1 MTHSTNCSSD
11 QDSSSQQHPNP
22 QNGADAPA
30 TSSTE
35 DPSAEENQNNG
46 FSPEERYL
54 ENGTTPAGRLL
65 AWLGLGGF
73 FGNAGRSR
81 ATGQGVGGE
90 KNGQERTNGIAAPP
104 GWTKGGNPYV
114 RPEKEWQ
121 SRYMDLARAKRN
133 WQLIAGASVIT
144 CLVLVVAYVQLSMSS
159 RVVPFPVAIDS
170 LGIPLAYGSLEPKP
184 DVDLAGLVERSSIAS
199 FILNTRRVVADPVAQ
214 RHAIESA
221 YQFLDARGQ
230 AFLNSYFSRPEN
242 DPLRLGKR
250 IRREVKVQSILKI
263 PGSSSYRVTW
273 TERERGISSR
283 KVTKST
289 WEAILN
295 VGRAAPTEITES
307 AIANPLGTYILD
319 VNWGPISA
327 SE

>member
-1 MTHSTNCSSD
+1 MTHSTNH
-11 QDSSSQQHPNP
+11 SSSQEHPNP
-22 QNGADAPA
+22 QNGAETPA
-30 TSSTE
+30 TFSTE
-35 DPSAEENQNNG
+35 DPSAKENQNSG
-46 FSPEERYL
+46 YPSGEERRVG
-54 ENGTTPAGRLL
+54 EATPVGRLL
-65 AWLGLGGF
+65 AWLGLGGI
-73 FGNAGRSR
+73 FGGAGSAKRI
-81 ATGQGVGGE
+81 GGE
-90 KNGQERTNGIAAPP
+90 TNDQPSTNGIAAPP

-121 SRYMDLARAKRN
+121 SRYMDLATAKRN

-170 LGIPLAYGSLEPKP
+170 LGIPLAYGTLEPKP

-221 YQFLDARGQ
+221 YHFLDARGQ
-230 AFLNSYFSRPEN
+230 AFLNAYFSRPEN

-295 VGRAAPTEITES
+295 VGRTSPTEITEN

-327 SE
+327 SQ

>member
-1 MTHSTNCSSD
+1 
-11 QDSSSQQHPNP
+11 
-22 QNGADAPA
+22 
-30 TSSTE
+30 
-35 DPSAEENQNNG
+35 
-46 FSPEERYL
+46 
-54 ENGTTPAGRLL
+54 
-65 AWLGLGGF
+65 
-73 FGNAGRSR
+73 
-81 ATGQGVGGE
+81 
-90 KNGQERTNGIAAPP
+90 
-104 GWTKGGNPYV
+104 
-114 RPEKEWQ
+114 
-121 SRYMDLARAKRN
+121 
-133 WQLIAGASVIT
+133 
-144 CLVLVVAYVQLSMSS
+144 
-159 RVVPFPVAIDS
+159 
-170 LGIPLAYGSLEPKP
+170 
-184 DVDLAGLVERSSIAS
+184 
-199 FILNTRRVVADPVAQ
+199 VVADPVAQ

-295 VGRAAPTEITES
+295 VGRAAPTEIT
-307 AIANPLGTYILD
+307 IANPLGTYILD

>member
-1 MTHSTNCSSD
+1 MTDASNHRPSNERYAAS
-11 QDSSSQQHPNP
+11 
-22 QNGADAPA
+22 QNGSERRV

-35 DPSAEENQNNG
+35 EDQRIG
-46 FSPEERYL
+46 YQPEARRAGE
-54 ENGTTPAGRLL
+54 GTTPAGRIL
-65 AWLGLGGF
+65 AWMGLDGF
-73 FGNAGRSR
+73 FGNARPSGASG
-81 ATGQGVGGE
+81 AGASGQGARGKADGE
-90 KNGQERTNGIAAPP
+90 AKTNGIAASP

-114 RPEKEWQ
+114 RPEKEWHN
-121 SRYMDLARAKRN
+121 RYMDLAMAKRN
-133 WQLIAGASVIT
+133 WQLIAGASVLT
-144 CLVLVVAYVQLSMSS
+144 CLVLVIAYVQLSMSS

-170 LGIPLAYGSLEPKP
+170 LGIPLAYGTLEPRP

-221 YQFLDARGQ
+221 YEFLDARGQ

-250 IRREVKVQSILKI
+250 IRREVKVKSILKI

-295 VGRAAPTEITES
+295 VGRVPPTDITES

>member
-1 MTHSTNCSSD
+1 MTHSPNRSSN
-11 QDSSSQQHPNP
+11 QDFSNQDFSSQQHPNP
-22 QNGADAPA
+22 QN
-30 TSSTE
+30 E
-35 DPSAEENQNNG
+35 AEQTG
-46 FSPEERYL
+46 G
-54 ENGTTPAGRLL
+54 GTTPAGRLL

-73 FGNAGRSR
+73 FGHGGRSG

-90 KNGQERTNGIAAPP
+90 SDGGATTNGIAAPP

-121 SRYMDLARAKRN
+121 SRYMDLATAKRN
-133 WQLIAGASVIT
+133 WQLIAGASVLT

-170 LGIPLAYGSLEPKP
+170 LGIPLAYGTLEPKP

>member
-1 MTHSTNCSSD
+1 MRHSTGQQNKHKGTEAPGPSPLEKNHIEEKSSG
-11 QDSSSQQHPNP
+11 PP
-22 QNGADAPA
+22 MGAGHAGR
-30 TSSTE
+30 
-35 DPSAEENQNNG
+35 N
-46 FSPEERYL
+46 
-54 ENGTTPAGRLL
+54 TPLGRLL
-65 AWLGLGGF
+65 SWLGVGRHYGGE
-73 FGNAGRSR
+73 GSPDSSA
-81 ATGQGVGGE
+81 QQVGGSGGGE
-90 KNGQERTNGIAAPP
+90 ASGQASTNGIAAPP

-114 RPEKEWQ
+114 RPEKEWHN
-121 SRYMDLARAKRN
+121 RYMDLATAKRN

-170 LGIPLAYGSLEPKP
+170 LGIPLAYGTLEPKP
-184 DVDLAGLVERSSIAS
+184 DVELAGLVERSSIAS

-221 YQFLDARGQ
+221 YQFLDGRGQ

-263 PGSSSYRVTW
+263 PSSSSYRVTW

-295 VGRAAPTEITES
+295 VGRVPPTEITES
-307 AIANPLGTYILD
+307 ALANPLGTYILD

>member
-1 MTHSTNCSSD
+1 MGGKTN
-11 QDSSSQQHPNP
+11 
-22 QNGADAPA
+22 G
-30 TSSTE
+30 
-35 DPSAEENQNNG
+35 
-46 FSPEERYL
+46 
-54 ENGTTPAGRLL
+54 
-65 AWLGLGGF
+65 
-73 FGNAGRSR
+73 
-81 ATGQGVGGE
+81 GGE
-90 KNGQERTNGIAAPP
+90 ANSQTTTNGIAAPP

-121 SRYMDLARAKRN
+121 SRYMDLATAKRN

-144 CLVLVVAYVQLSMSS
+144 CLVLVVAYVQLSTSS

-170 LGIPLAYGSLEPKP
+170 LGIPLAYGTLEPKP

>member
-1 MTHSTNCSSD
+1 
-11 QDSSSQQHPNP
+11 
-22 QNGADAPA
+22 
-30 TSSTE
+30 
-35 DPSAEENQNNG
+35 
-46 FSPEERYL
+46 
-54 ENGTTPAGRLL
+54 
-65 AWLGLGGF
+65 
-73 FGNAGRSR
+73 
-81 ATGQGVGGE
+81 
-90 KNGQERTNGIAAPP
+90 
-104 GWTKGGNPYV
+104 
-114 RPEKEWQ
+114 
-121 SRYMDLARAKRN
+121 MDLATAKRN

-144 CLVLVVAYVQLSMSS
+144 CLVLVVAYVQLSTSS

-170 LGIPLAYGSLEPKP
+170 LGIPLAYGTLEPKP

>member
-1 MTHSTNCSSD
+1 MTHSTNRSSD
-11 QDSSSQQHPNP
+11 QDFSSQQHPNP
-22 QNGADAPA
+22 PN
-30 TSSTE
+30 E
-35 DPSAEENQNNG
+35 AEQTG
-46 FSPEERYL
+46 G
-54 ENGTTPAGRLL
+54 GTTPAGHLL
-65 AWLGLGGF
+65 SWLGLDGF
-73 FGNAGRSR
+73 FGNAGRSG
-81 ATGQGVGGE
+81 ATGQGIGGE
-90 KNGQERTNGIAAPP
+90 SDGGATTNGIAAPP

-121 SRYMDLARAKRN
+121 NRYMDLATAKRN
-133 WQLIAGASVIT
+133 WQLIAGASVLT
-144 CLVLVVAYVQLSMSS
+144 CLVLVVAYVQLSTSS

-170 LGIPLAYGSLEPKP
+170 LGIPLAYGTLEPKP

-319 VNWGPISA
+319 VSWGPISA

>member
-1 MTHSTNCSSD
+1 MTHSTNRSSD
-11 QDSSSQQHPNP
+11 QDFPSQQHPHP
-22 QNGADAPA
+22 QNGAEAPA

-35 DPSAEENQNNG
+35 DPSVEENQS
-46 FSPEERYL
+46 SPPGAEQTGG
-54 ENGTTPAGRLL
+54 GTTPAGRLL
-65 AWLGLGGF
+65 AWLGLDGF
-73 FGNAGRSR
+73 FGNGGRSG

-90 KNGQERTNGIAAPP
+90 TNGQPSTNGIAAPP

-121 SRYMDLARAKRN
+121 SRYMDLATAKRN
-133 WQLIAGASVIT
+133 WQLIAGASVLT

-170 LGIPLAYGSLEPKP
+170 LGIPLAYGTLEPKP